1 MVTAPEKRK
10 AGREEEAKEE
20 DFSADSNKSHLY
32 RLFVIG
38 KKSLHLVVANSHHH
52 III

>member
-20 DFSADSNKSHLY
+20 DFSADSNKSHY
-32 RLFVIG
+32 IDSVIG
-38 KKSLHLVVANSHHH
+38 KKSLHLVVANS
-52 III
+52 IIIIS